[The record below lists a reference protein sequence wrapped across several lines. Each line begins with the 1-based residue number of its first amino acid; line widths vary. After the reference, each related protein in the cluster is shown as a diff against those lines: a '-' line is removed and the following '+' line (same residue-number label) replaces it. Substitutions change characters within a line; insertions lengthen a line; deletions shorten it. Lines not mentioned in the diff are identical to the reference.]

1 MSKYL
6 VGGAAEPCVPDGAAV
21 PQQALHAELAAA
33 AAVLVVGAVDAHDPD
48 LFLLA
53 VAVGHDGLLQ
63 LLARHPEPEAP
74 GLPVSG
80 RCVVRQRET
89 KREREARIQPA
100 DQIKIQTTIK
110 KYTARTET
118 EHRGRKEGTTRRGAN
133 ANETEKVTRTPPP
146 PDEPFTRERFEDR
159 GWPDRRAMSDVQQ

>member
-1 MSKYL
+1 M
-6 VGGAAEPCVPDGAAV
+6 
-21 PQQALHAELAAA
+21 PQQALHAKLAA
-33 AAVLVVGAVDAHDPD
+33 AAVLVVGAVRGADAHDPD

-63 LLARHPEPEAP
+63 LLARHPEAP

-80 RCVVRQRET
+80 RCGRST
-89 KREREARIQPA
+89 YSA

-118 EHRGRKEGTTRRGAN
+118 EHRGRKEGTTEPAEARTR
-133 ANETEKVTRTPPP
+133 TKEKVTNKNT
-146 PDEPFTRERFEDR
+146 TTNAKTNLLTGERFEDR
-159 GWPDRRAMSDVQQ
+159 GWPKGEASDVQ

>member
-1 MSKYL
+1 
-6 VGGAAEPCVPDGAAV
+6 V

-33 AAVLVVGAVDAHDPD
+33 AVLVVGAVRGADAHDPD

-63 LLARHPEPEAP
+63 LLARHPEAP

-80 RCVVRQRET
+80 RCGRST
-89 KREREARIQPA
+89 YSA

-110 KYTARTET
+110 KIHSPYRNRTQRKE
-118 EHRGRKEGTTRRGAN
+118 GRKEPAEARTR
-133 ANETEKVTRTPPP
+133 TKEKVTNKNT
-146 PDEPFTRERFEDR
+146 TTNAKTNLLTGERFEDR
-159 GWPDRRAMSDVQQ
+159 GWPEGEASDVQ

>member
-1 MSKYL
+1 M
-6 VGGAAEPCVPDGAAV
+6 

-33 AAVLVVGAVDAHDPD
+33 AVLVVGAVRGADAHDPD

-63 LLARHPEPEAP
+63 LLARHPEEP

-80 RCVVRQRET
+80 RCGRST
-89 KREREARIQPA
+89 YSA

-110 KYTARTET
+110 KNTQPVQKQNTE
-118 EHRGRKEGTTRRGAN
+118 EGRKEPAEARTR
-133 ANETEKVTRTPPP
+133 TKEKVTNLLTG
-146 PDEPFTRERFEDR
+146 ERFEDR
-159 GWPDRRAMSDVQQ
+159 GWPEGEASDVQ